1 MNINKKIDGTKMT
14 ITLDGKLDTST
25 APVLEAELKSS
36 LTGITSLVL
45 DFKDLQYISS
55 AGLRTVLMAKK
66 AIGSSGEIVL
76 ANVNKNIMEV
86 LELTGFQD
94 ILEIQ

>member
-1 MNINKKIDGTKMT
+1 MNINKKIDGNRMT

-25 APVLEAELKSS
+25 APALEEEFKSS
-36 LTGITSLVL
+36 LTGITVLVL

-66 AIGSSGEIVL
+66 AIGNSGRIVL